1 MMYKRFYQAAPILYA
16 LALSGCGGS
25 DSSSPLNAVSVAKT
39 SYQVESGAFEQSYVD
54 IPFSVKYNAG
64 DNLYYGIMSDT
75 GNLISRVEYHINDN
89 ATGNVS
95 IFFKDGY
102 EIGNGTKSTTAQ
114 FAICYDEYCN
124 QHYSGSPI
132 AITLTNNV
140 TLDHKMDLAAPKIET
155 NADLT
160 DLNVSQN
167 VTDAI
172 NLSGSNLH
180 NLYLEASANN
190 RFVTSVTPFI
200 SHSNVALSMTL
211 ETPAVVGVGSF
222 SSTID
227 VNVCYDSNCNYPIDG
242 SPLAIPV
249 NYIISN
255 TLPNPNPGD
264 GSPTTPNISAI
275 DFDNAPVHNTVDA
288 TYSDA
293 LNVIAV
299 VSDTPKNAIYFYS
312 LNDTKAYEIE
322 LYRSP
327 SAITVDNKNG
337 TNRFVVG
344 HDAMITTLAYNA
356 SSPQDTQVTNIYNS
370 HDIFDLTTDGNHVW
384 TLPKTDQ
391 WVDLQVIDLAIGS
404 VVSRSDWRYYEKT
417 LLKISPNSQA
427 FYSLDTNISPED
439 VAKTDI
445 SDPGNPADPIDSPY
459 HGDYS
464 FCDNFWFNHAG
475 TFIYTQ
481 CGVRLNASSNVGLD
495 MTYAGKITLPEQ
507 SSTIKTLDESH
518 DSTKIAYALEGE
530 SNQVMVLT
538 SNHLNLSETIT
549 LPDITINSSTYTT
562 VPEFIFYG
570 ADGKLNIVANTT
582 TNGTTRTLILRH

>member
-25 DSSSPLNAVSVAKT
+25 DSSSPSNAVSVAKT

-275 DFDNAPVHNTVDA
+275 EFDNAPVHNTVDA

-299 VSDTPKNAIYFYS
+299 VSDSPKNAIYFYS

-356 SSPQDTQVTNIYNS
+356 SSPQETQVTNIYNS

-391 WVDLQVIDLAIGS
+391 WVDLQVIDLATGS

-481 CGVRLNASSNVGLD
+481 CGVRLNASSNAGFD

-518 DSTKIAYALEGE
+518 DSTKVAYALEGE
-530 SNQVMVLT
+530 TNQVMVLT

-549 LPDITINSSTYTT
+549 LPDITINNSTYTT

-570 ADGKLNIVANTT
+570 ADGKLNIVGNTT